1 MAQLFSLGFIALMD
15 KLITGLILAAISGI
29 TFLAYK
35 HPKAYDKL
43 FQPLMFSSLGLFI
56 ALSSYW
62 LGWSAG
68 HTSTDHDAF
77 PFSFVWIY
85 VGYAASYIY
94 FKFLAML
101 PQILEDKPKK
111 KDEPHDEA

>member
-1 MAQLFSLGFIALMD
+1 MLGFIAFMD
-15 KLITGLILAAISGI
+15 KLITGLILAAVSGI
-29 TFLAYK
+29 TFLAYR

-56 ALSSYW
+56 AFSSYS

-68 HTSTDHDAF
+68 HTSKEADVF
-77 PFSFVWIY
+77 PFSFEWIY
-85 VGYAASYIY
+85 VGYAVSYIY

-101 PQILEDKPKK
+101 PQILEDDPKK
-111 KDEPHDEA
+111 KKEPHDEA